1 MKKILAVFVLFP
13 CMALAQYTVPTF
25 TAGALGTTPQAAAPT
40 FSPAA
45 GAISSGTTIA
55 ITSATSGV
63 TICYTLNGDT
73 PTAATPGTCD
83 SDSGNEHSISNGG
96 STSGITTNLTV
107 KAIATIASGYTNSTV
122 ASAAYTISAGFTV
135 LGCASNMKTSGG
147 TTLTVTYSPT
157 AGNALIAATLPTY
170 PGGGTSTV
178 KLSNGS
184 SLTTDSLVT
193 PGSEIYIGHY
203 LSVPSGIT
211 GVTLTQGSANK
222 ATMIVCEV
230 SGLTHGLDVA
240 DTTGAYS
247 TTTSWTSG
255 TTATTTNA
263 NDIVFGYCDDDT
275 GNPTVHPTMTGY
287 TIPTNAYIGA
297 QYNQW
302 GVMGYLVVSSTGTQT
317 ASGTLNYAG
326 QTTGI
331 VAAYY

>member
-122 ASAAYTISAGFTV
+122 ASAAYTISASGYSDNFPGSSLSGNWSCYAATGWSVPSVASAQVTNTV
-135 LGCASNMKTSGG
+135 GGGSNTTSLCGYSAGSFGANQQSQATGSVTSADTDSQAICIHVDPTNGNGYCYTNGG
-147 TTLTVTYSPT
+147 AYIYKVT
-157 AGNALIAATLPTY
+157 AGATSSISGYCATNPSN
-170 PGGGTSTV
+170 GVVV
-178 KLSNGS
+178 KLQNVGSTITVYINGS
-184 SLTTDSLVT
+184 SC
-193 PGSEIYIGHY
+193 
-203 LSVPSGIT
+203 
-211 GVTLTQGSANK
+211 A
-222 ATMIVCEV
+222 
-230 SGLTHGLDVA
+230 
-240 DTTGAYS
+240 
-247 TTTSWTSG
+247 
-255 TTATTTNA
+255 TATDNT
-263 NDIVFGYCDDDT
+263 
-275 GNPTVHPTMTGY
+275 Y
-287 TIPTNAYIGA
+287 TAG
-297 QYNQW
+297 
-302 GVMGYLVVSSTGTQT
+302 
-317 ASGTLNYAG
+317 YAG
-326 QTTGI
+326 FAFFFGDQYGVAEGWKTWTGQ
-331 VAAYY
+331 